1 MIDPSL
7 RVHPGND
14 ELCGGPMPPCPA
26 PTEISAGTVVLC
38 ALLAVVAL
46 AAIFVAIVILR
57 GRKENPVPEKQQI
70 LLETQV
76 HKKRPSMDIDKLEKG
91 MPPADNSQ
99 AAAKN
104 NNQMNVRL
112 TFLREETEKFDLPD
126 LLKASA
132 EILGSGV
139 FGSTFK
145 AALGSSRVMV
155 VKRFRQMH
163 NVGRE
168 EFQEH
173 MRRLGRL
180 KHNNLL
186 PLVAF
191 YYKKEEKLL
200 VTEYIDN
207 ANLSAYL
214 HGKLQN
220 RCVGCASLSKDYNQ
234 STNIIFQMLYYRIL

>member
-1 MIDPSL
+1 MIFAIDPSL
-7 RVHPGND
+7 RAHPGND

-38 ALLAVVAL
+38 VLLAVAAL
-46 AAIFVAIVILR
+46 AAIFVAVIILR
-57 GRKENPVPEKQQI
+57 RRKENKPVPEKQQ
-70 LLETQV
+70 EPVATQV
-76 HKKRPSMDIDKLEKG
+76 YTKGPSMDMDKVEKG
-91 MPPADNSQ
+91 MPSADNSPP
-99 AAAKN
+99 AAKN
-104 NNQMNVRL
+104 NVRL

-126 LLKASA
+126 LMKASA

-145 AALGSSRVMV
+145 AALGSSGRVMV
-155 VKRFRQMH
+155 VKRFRQM
-163 NVGRE
+163 NDVGRE

-191 YYKKEEKLL
+191 YYRKEEKLL
-200 VTEYIDN
+200 VTQFIDN
-207 ANLSAYL
+207 ANLAAYL

-220 RCVGCASLSKDYNQ
+220 RCRLCLS
-234 STNIIFQMLYYRIL
+234 